1 MNLVPMCLCTFF
13 GLPIAPFRTAT
24 DIFATPTSRIAA
36 SRAFGI
42 SWIFLGTYARS
53 AIFFWQTHRIGGDIS
68 TMESRYVVGAKNRS
82 AEYSLRPSA
91 RDHARVRIFGTK
103 ARCSFR
109 TSNVRQSIQ
118 THSKRQTNI
127 QKSHRH
133 PKREVGN
140 PVKTRFSRVRS
151 KHGSAPSADSARG
164 IGEGC
169 PR

>member
-24 DIFATPTSRIAA
+24 DIFATPTSRTAA

-82 AEYSLRPSA
+82 AEYSLRLF
-91 RDHARVRIFGTK
+91 VRLSSWICFPGGIWDRRRYICK
-103 ARCSFR
+103 GKLLRGWYKGPER
-109 TSNVRQSIQ
+109 GVL
-118 THSKRQTNI
+118 
-127 QKSHRH
+127 
-133 PKREVGN
+133 
-140 PVKTRFSRVRS
+140 
-151 KHGSAPSADSARG
+151 APSVH
-164 IGEGC
+164 
-169 PR
+169 PRPRSSKDFWH